1 MSTLRSQLGGA
12 ALVVSLVTAAA
23 AASAQTFTATDR
35 QPTPEELASLP
46 AVDPVKA
53 AALIQD
59 VQAPF
64 EFDVTIFATPPAV
77 NYPVFVAA
85 APDGTVYVS
94 SDGNGSLDR
103 KPHLG
108 RVLRVRDLNGD
119 GQADEVKAFVPDV
132 DSPRGLVWDHDRLYL
147 LHPPDISVFFDRDG
161 DGVAEERKTLVKG
174 IAFTFKDR
182 PADHS
187 SNGLE
192 LGVDGWLYAAIGDF
206 GFTEAVGADGKK
218 LQHRGGGVVRVRPDG
233 TDLETWADGTRNIL
247 EVAVSP
253 LLDGF
258 ARDNTNDGGGWDVRF
273 HHFTGHT
280 QHGYPRLFKN
290 FGNEIIQ
297 PLADYGGGSG
307 CGAVWIDEPDIPAR
321 WNNAPFTADWGR
333 EWVYHHALQP
343 KGATYSVS
351 QKDFLRLP
359 RVTDLDVDAKG
370 HIFAASWKGAS
381 FTWVGPDVGFL
392 VRLSPKNFPPETV
405 PDFEKLSDQELS
417 REVASD
423 SHRRRLAAQ
432 RALVRRNSGMT
443 LENDPTL
450 FHDHIGN
457 NQLRLSS
464 RVAAIFGLKLAMPG
478 SANSLLERHAADPTI
493 QPWILR
499 ALADRPDRLGSIKL
513 STFTEALS
521 AANPRARKEA
531 ILALARLRQSA
542 EAPKIVP
549 LLADPDPIVAHTAVQ
564 GLIQL
569 RAASACL
576 AVIDASEVSAASR
589 SGAFRVL
596 QTLHE
601 PEVVTS
607 LIERLHRETEPQ
619 RRAGLIT
626 SLCRLHSVEGPWKG
640 DSWGTRPDTRG
651 PYYQPEVWS
660 ETPRIT
666 AALEA
671 VLDRADGSETAFLA
685 QELARHR
692 IPPGNALNRFIA
704 RAQTDA
710 SLVLPLASQLAEA
723 DTIPAAALPLLIG
736 AVTANHTAEAPRAQ
750 ALIALA
756 KSDSADAWRAVLAS
770 YRQVQEAKSENNLA
784 EKARS
789 TILSTPHLEHLGPVL
804 IEQAAKMEGDAS
816 TIADGL
822 LLKLAGRKLGSDEPR
837 AAAAQALDAGWLDPK
852 RRLQI
857 LRAAAMVG
865 DASRAFAIVI
875 ASDDPDP
882 EIAKAAR
889 ETIRRLR
896 IRPDQIKAEASK
908 AKVGDLP
915 AASVVDQV
923 TALRGEAS
931 RGEQIFTQL
940 ACTGCHTVK
949 ADEPLKGPFLGT
961 IANTY
966 RRRELAEAILF
977 PNKTLAQG
985 FITHHFEL
993 KDGTEVDGFVV
1004 QEAADAVTIRTV
1016 TAQEV
1021 KIPVQSISV
1030 REKQQRSL
1038 MPEGLAA
1045 GISVNELASLLDYLQ
1060 ALPQS
1065 TPP

>member
-1 MSTLRSQLGGA
+1 VLFASF
-12 ALVVSLVTAAA
+12 A
-23 AASAQTFTATDR
+23 AASTSVSAQSFTATDR
-35 QPTPEELASLP
+35 QPTPAELASLP
-46 AVDPVKA
+46 AVIPDKA
-53 AALIQD
+53 AALLKE

-119 GQADEVKAFVPDV
+119 GQADEVKAFVPDI

-192 LGVDGWLYAAIGDF
+192 LGIDGWLYAAIGDF
-206 GFTEAVGADGKK
+206 GFTEAVGTDGKK
-218 LQHRGGGVVRVRPDG
+218 LQLRGGGVVRVRPDG
-233 TDLETWADGTRNIL
+233 TDLEIWADGTRNIL

-273 HHFTGHT
+273 HHFTGLT

-290 FGNEIIQ
+290 FGDEIIQ

-333 EWVYHHALQP
+333 EWVYHHGLQP
-343 KGATYSVS
+343 NGATYSVT

-359 RVTDLDVDAKG
+359 RVTDLDVDARG

-392 VRLSPKNFPPETV
+392 VRLSPKNFPPETI
-405 PDFEKLSDQELS
+405 PDFEKLSDHELS

-457 NQLRLSS
+457 NQLRLAS
-464 RVAAIFGLKLAMPG
+464 RVAAIFGLKQAMPG

-499 ALADRPDRLGSIKL
+499 ALADRPDRLGPLKL
-513 STFTEALS
+513 STFTDALS

-542 EAPKIVP
+542 EAPKIAP

-569 RAASACL
+569 RAAAACL
-576 AVIDASEVSAASR
+576 SVVDASEVSAVSR
-589 SGAFRVL
+589 SGALRVL
-596 QTLHE
+596 QALHE
-601 PEVVTS
+601 PEVVTA
-607 LIERLHRETEPQ
+607 LIDRLQRERDAQ
-619 RRAGLIT
+619 RRTGLIT
-626 SLCRLHSVEGPWKG
+626 ALCRLHSVEGPWKG

-660 ETPRIT
+660 ETPRIM
-666 AALEA
+666 AALESA
-671 VLDRADGSETAFLA
+671 LERADSAETAFLA
-685 QELARHR
+685 RELARHR
-692 IPPGNALNRFIA
+692 VPPGNALNRFIS
-704 RAQTDA
+704 RAHADP

-723 DTIPAAALPLLIG
+723 EVIPAAALPLLINV
-736 AVTANHTAEAPRAQ
+736 VTAQGTAEAPRAQ
-750 ALIALA
+750 ALMALA
-756 KSDSADAWRAVLAS
+756 KSDAPDAWRAVLAS
-770 YRQVQEAKSENNLA
+770 YSQVQAAKSENNLA

-789 TILSTPHLEHLGPVL
+789 TILNTPHLDRLGSVF
-804 IEQAAKMEGDAS
+804 IEQAARMEGDAS
-816 TIADGL
+816 MIADGL
-822 LLKLAGRKLGSDEPR
+822 LLKLAGRKVGPEEPR
-837 AAAAQALDAGWLDPK
+837 AAAAQSLDSGWLDPR

-857 LRAAAMVG
+857 LKAAAMVG
-865 DASRAFAIVI
+865 DTSRALAIVL
-875 ASDDPDP
+875 AMDDADP
-882 EIAKAAR
+882 EIAKTAR
-889 ETIRRLR
+889 ETARRLR
-896 IRPDQIKAEASK
+896 IRPDPIKAEASK
-908 AKVGDLP
+908 SKVGDFP
-915 AASVVDQV
+915 TASVVDQV
-923 TALRGEAS
+923 TALRGEVS
-931 RGEQIFTQL
+931 RGEQVFNQL
-940 ACTGCHTVK
+940 GCTGCHTVK

-966 RRRELAEAILF
+966 RRQELAEAILL
-977 PNKTLAQG
+977 PNKSLAQG

-1016 TAQEV
+1016 TAEEM
-1021 KIPVQSISV
+1021 KIPLQTIVV

-1045 GISVNELASLLDYLQ
+1045 GISVSELASLLDYLQ
-1060 ALPQS
+1060 ALAKS